1 MIFYVQT
8 ISEDV
13 MITRHTKMKLYTV
26 ESELTS
32 EQFTIYV
39 NTMLLMKETVNIT
52 IN

>member
-26 ESELTS
+26 ESELACIRTVYN
-32 EQFTIYV
+32 IW
-39 NTMLLMKETVNIT
+39 NTMLLMETVNIT

>member
-13 MITRHTKMKLYTV
+13 MVTRHTKMKLYTA
-26 ESELTS
+26 ESELTA
-32 EQFTIYV
+32 EQFTTYV